1 MPTDWLGLVP
11 ILLLAGGGSLV
22 FCAGAFW
29 RRAPSWLLFAL
40 TLLTAGAAGAAAA
53 ALTPAGATFAG
64 LLDLGGYAR
73 FFTLLFMVIT
83 ILTALFLRQYAGTR
97 GFGGDE
103 LYGLLLFAA
112 LGMVLVAGALN
123 WIIFFLGLELLSLA
137 LYVLTAVRRGEA
149 ASAEAGLKYFIMGA
163 VASAF
168 LTFGIALLYAMS
180 GTLEVAGSLA
190 AAPTSPERLPVV
202 LLALALILVGLGF
215 KTSLV
220 PFHLWTPDV
229 YQGAPA
235 PITAFLATGSKVALF
250 AALLRF
256 SWLTAPPLWHY
267 CLPGL
272 WVLAVLT
279 MVVGNLTALYQT
291 RVKRLL
297 AYSSIGQMGYLTMTL
312 MTVKQGGLP
321 ALMFYLVVYAVMDLG
336 AFGLIGSVSGA
347 QAGPDLDNLEDYQ
360 GLGYSQPYR
369 AAILAVCLISLAGL
383 PPTAGLMGKFAL
395 FRAVLDV
402 GYAGLAVIGILT
414 VILAIYYYLKVVV
427 AMYMRPAAPGL
438 TIPGID
444 PAGRL
449 AGAVILAAVIFLGL
463 GPAPLFTLTARL
475 AAALPLPF

>member
-1 MPTDWLGLVP
+1 MPTDWLGLIPVL
-11 ILLLAGGGSLV
+11 ILAGGGSLV

-29 RRAPSWLLFAL
+29 RRQPSWLLFAL
-40 TLLTAGAAGAAAA
+40 TLLAAGAAGAAAV
-53 ALTPAGATFAG
+53 ALTPGGATSG
-64 LLDLGGYAR
+64 DMLDLGGYAR
-73 FFTLLFMVIT
+73 FFTSLFMVIT
-83 ILTALFLRQYAGTR
+83 VLTTLFLRQYARTR
-97 GFGGDE
+97 GFAGDE

-137 LYVLTAVRRGEA
+137 LYVLTAVRKGEA
-149 ASAEAGLKYFIMGA
+149 ASSEAGLKYFIMGA

-190 AAPTSPERLPVV
+190 AALAYPERLPVM
-202 LLALALILVGLGF
+202 LLALILILVGIGF

-229 YQGAPA
+229 YEGAPA
-235 PITAFLATGSKVALF
+235 PVTAFLATGAKVALF

-256 SWLTAPPLWHY
+256 SWLTAPPLWDY
-267 CLPGL
+267 CLPGI

-312 MTVKQGGLP
+312 VTVKQGGLP

-336 AFGLIGSVSGA
+336 VFGLIGSFSPA
-347 QAGPDLDNLEDYQ
+347 QADSDLDRLEDYQ
-360 GLGYSQPYR
+360 GLGYSQPWR
-369 AAILAVCLISLAGL
+369 AGILAVCLVSLAGL
-383 PPTAGLMGKFAL
+383 PPTAGFMGKFAL
-395 FRAVLDV
+395 FRAVLNS
-402 GYAGLAVIGILT
+402 GYPILAVIGILT
-414 VILAIYYYLKVVV
+414 AIVSLYYYFKVTVSL
-427 AMYMRPAAPGL
+427 YMQ
-438 TIPGID
+438 
-444 PAGRL
+444 PAGSEAAIPRCDLAVGL
-449 AGAVILAAVIFLGL
+449 AGAVILLLILWLGL
-463 GPAPLFTLTARL
+463 APSVLFDLVARL
-475 AAALPLPF
+475 AAALVIPS